1 VGVLVGSTS
10 TQGLPINFKP
20 DSWATIA
27 NVSQYLWVKGSS
39 ATIAQEFRS
48 GQPLRGVGVFG
59 RAGYAP
65 QETNPIT
72 GDASIAV
79 FARGLSDRRQD
90 DSFGAGFYCDWIS
103 RPLKDDIAQLTG
115 GMAAVKNEMGTEVFY
130 DFAITPAI
138 RLIPSYQHVW
148 NPLTAEVARNHRG
161 ADVLSVRLSTT
172 W

>member
-1 VGVLVGSTS
+1 V
-10 TQGLPINFKP
+10 
-20 DSWATIA
+20 
-27 NVSQYLWVKGSS
+27 
-39 ATIAQEFRS
+39 
-48 GQPLRGVGVFG
+48 
-59 RAGYAP
+59 GYAP

-72 GDASIAV
+72 GDASIAL
-79 FARGLSDRRQD
+79 FARGLSVRRQD
-90 DSFGAGFYCDWIS
+90 DSFGVGFYCDWIS
-103 RPLKDDIAQLTG
+103 GPLKDDIAQLTG
-115 GMAAVKNEMGTEVFY
+115 GTAAVKNEMGTEVFY